1 MEVLN
6 LVVFIFI
13 LIIVI
18 VLFIPQFKK
27 IQLNIKRKKP
37 FDFKK

>member
-1 MEVLN
+1 MEILN
-6 LVVFIFI
+6 LIVFIFV
-13 LIIVI
+13 LIVTII
-18 VLFIPQFKK
+18 LFIPQFKK